1 MGPLTISPIL
11 NPSTFELVNK
21 NVPKS
26 LLNCLFLGLDFWDI
40 SLNKELFNNL
50 NIS

>member
-26 LLNCLFLGLDFWDI
+26 LFKLFIPGFKFLDI
-40 SLNKELFNNL
+40 SINKGLFNNL